1 MANLET
7 RPIFHWRVHPWIAK
21 EISQIFFGVSV
32 PTIFE
37 SDIQPWQ
44 LIANLCKIMGV
55 GHVAL
60 WLTLF
65 VDSSSSHIKK
75 ISFSLENKKKFAHGT
90 TPKRN
95 RRFSLLLFF
104 ALFPGGKK
112 RMVFAAHHVAHAP
125 LLQRKEWVAPGHAMS
140 ICMRSGP
147 NPKRNCNVG
156 PTWWSWWGEAQ
167 INDRWFGLY
176 RKAREIDTDRDL
188 EKVKWIW
195 CSLRYQ
201 DHHRNTVYS
210 SIQGKENALLYRNI
224 YNIYPLVQFNPSH
237 CKWVVVVVV
246 AIEQSPLLKDAS
258 YP

>member
-1 MANLET
+1 
-7 RPIFHWRVHPWIAK
+7 
-21 EISQIFFGVSV
+21 
-32 PTIFE
+32 
-37 SDIQPWQ
+37 
-44 LIANLCKIMGV
+44 
-55 GHVAL
+55 
-60 WLTLF
+60 
-65 VDSSSSHIKK
+65 
-75 ISFSLENKKKFAHGT
+75 
-90 TPKRN
+90 
-95 RRFSLLLFF
+95 
-104 ALFPGGKK
+104 
-112 RMVFAAHHVAHAP
+112 MVFAAHHVAHAP
-125 LLQRKEWVAPGHAMS
+125 LLQRKERVAPGHAMS
-140 ICMRSGP
+140 ICMHSGP

-156 PTWWSWWGEAQ
+156 PPWWSWWGEAQ

-195 CSLRYQ
+195 CFLRYQ